1 MSIMQQ
7 ELRVITEVLP
17 GGRIEVVNP
26 ELTVGQAVEIVVRP
40 KDERRRRSALEIL
53 AEAPGHRL
61 FKTAEDVKAYLDEEK
76 ASWDR

>member
-1 MSIMQQ
+1 MQQ
-7 ELRVITEVLP
+7 ELRVITKVLP

>member
-1 MSIMQQ
+1 MQQ
-7 ELRVITEVLP
+7 ELRVTTEVLP

-53 AEAPGHRL
+53 AEAPGHRP

-76 ASWDR
+76 ASWGR

>member
-1 MSIMQQ
+1 MQQ

-61 FKTAEDVKAYLDEEK
+61 FKTAEDVKAYLDKEK

>member
-1 MSIMQQ
+1 MQQ

-76 ASWDR
+76 ASWDP

>member
-1 MSIMQQ
+1 MQQ